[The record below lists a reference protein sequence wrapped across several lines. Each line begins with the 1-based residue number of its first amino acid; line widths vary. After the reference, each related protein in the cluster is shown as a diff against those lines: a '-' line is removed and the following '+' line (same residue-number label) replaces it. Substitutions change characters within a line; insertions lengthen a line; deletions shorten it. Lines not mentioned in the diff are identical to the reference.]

1 MPSPPPPSQPSI
13 SSIVQYA
20 FLAILAYVLAGAPL
34 SSLLDSSSSSSDN
47 SYDVGDKS
55 RQGNVVDVKTLE
67 SLVIPEK
74 NLSCAEHHYKGVY
87 VLSREPL
94 VVYIEGFLRE
104 GEGKEI
110 VDLRY
115 VNPFSFFQTHETE

>member
-1 MPSPPPPSQPSI
+1 MPSPPPPSQTSV
-13 SSIVQYA
+13 SAIVQYA
-20 FLAILAYVLAGAPL
+20 FLAILAYFLAGAPF
-34 SSLLDSSSSSSDN
+34 SSFIDSSSFGSKN
-47 SYDVGDKS
+47 RYDINDGS
-55 RQGNVVDVKTLE
+55 REGKILDVKTLE

-74 NLSCAEHHYKGVY
+74 NLSCAEHRYKGVY

-94 VVYIEGFLRE
+94 VVYIEGFLGD

-115 VNPFSFFQTHETE
+115 VNPFSSF